1 MKKLILNIL
10 LWLGSLIVF
19 NLIPLIALPF
29 NIIYYSVKGEL
40 ADYFLNLAIGED
52 QKAGSYLYKTEDWT
66 ISAYTYYLGVVKNYK
81 TAWIFMKIIDLVPYL
96 SGYKNHCKRAYFKEK
111 PITKQ

>member
-1 MKKLILNIL
+1 MKTLILNIL
-10 LWLGSLIVF
+10 LWLGSLIIF

-29 NIIYYSVKGEL
+29 NIIRYAIKGEL

-66 ISAYTYYLGVVKNYK
+66 ISAYTYYLGVVQGFTFAY
-81 TAWIFMKIIDLVPYL
+81 IFMKIIDIVPYI
-96 SGYKNHCKRAYFKEK
+96 SGYPNHCKRAYRKERK
-111 PITKQ
+111 TTIK